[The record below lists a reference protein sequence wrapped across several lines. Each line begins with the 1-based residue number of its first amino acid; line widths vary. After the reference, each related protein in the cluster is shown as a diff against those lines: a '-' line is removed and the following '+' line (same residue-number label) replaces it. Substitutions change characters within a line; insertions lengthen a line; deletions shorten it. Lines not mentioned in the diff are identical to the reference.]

1 MCKLFTQLR
10 WWKLHPAW
18 NRKSIVLKTLNP
30 KPWASFVGIGRKS
43 ECRGC
48 MVSCRCCWS
57 LQQTIKYAASTN
69 TGLMVLLTEK
79 ILSYSA
85 QYFFMDSRS
94 SWLADMDVSNTLSS
108 FWQIQWQ
115 QNICNKMMR
124 DFDPRFS
131 QLTYLPL
138 VGQHKADS
146 DTLFSNF
153 LLGPV
158 KGGTQPPL
166 LLKGPS
172 IIWRKTVLHQ
182 CLYRPFTC

>member
-1 MCKLFTQLR
+1 
-10 WWKLHPAW
+10 LHPEW

-30 KPWASFVGIGRKS
+30 GLPFVGIGRKS

-57 LQQTIKYAASTN
+57 LQQTIKYAASNN
-69 TGLMVLLTEK
+69 TRLMVLLTEK
-79 ILSYSA
+79 ILYNSA
-85 QYFFMDSRS
+85 QYFFVDSRS
-94 SWLADMDVSNTLSS
+94 SWLAEDVSNTLSL

-115 QNICNKMMR
+115 QNICNKMMK

-131 QLTYLPL
+131 QLTYRPL
-138 VGQHKADS
+138 VGKHKADS
-146 DTLFSNF
+146 GTLFSYF

-182 CLYRPFTC
+182 CPYRPFTC

>member
-1 MCKLFTQLR
+1 V
-10 WWKLHPAW
+10 W

-79 ILSYSA
+79 ILYYSA
-85 QYFFMDSRS
+85 QFFFMDSRS
-94 SWLADMDVSNTLSS
+94 SWLADMDVSNTPSL

-138 VGQHKADS
+138 VEQHKADS
-146 DTLFSNF
+146 DTLFLYF